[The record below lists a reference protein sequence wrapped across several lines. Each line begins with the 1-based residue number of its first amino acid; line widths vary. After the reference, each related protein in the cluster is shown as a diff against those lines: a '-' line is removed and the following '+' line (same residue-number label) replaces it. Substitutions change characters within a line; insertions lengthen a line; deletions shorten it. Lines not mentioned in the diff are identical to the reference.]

1 MSSSTF
7 EEWKEPKSLFPEVPR
22 GAGTGADICVI
33 LQPLLQPQS
42 ELKID
47 ARIYFELTDFMI
59 FTLWRELQEEFAISP
74 SLATT

>member
-7 EEWKEPKSLFPEVPR
+7 EEWKEPKSLFPELPP

-33 LQPLLQPQS
+33 IQPQS
-42 ELKID
+42 ELKWTPEFITG
-47 ARIYFELTDFMI
+47 YLTDFMI
-59 FTLWRELQEEFAISP
+59 FTLWRELQEEFAIFP